1 MNKLA
6 NRNVVHGLHRAKNF
20 IGNAYSTTKNFLG
33 NIDNG
38 VRLFKTVYSA
48 LSPMIDNYGGAG
60 VTKNVMKTLSGY
72 DNIRHKVMNVDNDID
87 FVRNKLAKK
96 NIKFNFAA

>member
-1 MNKLA
+1 MVLTA
-6 NRNVVHGLHRAKNF
+6 LSI
-20 IGNAYSTTKNFLG
+20 IGNAYHTAKNFLG

-38 VRLFKTVYSA
+38 VRLFKTVYGA

-72 DNIRHKVMNVDNDID
+72 DHIRHQVMNVDNDTD
-87 FVRNKLAKK
+87 AVRNKLAKV
-96 NIKFNFAA
+96 